1 MNIQVGGDRI
11 GKRYWIKDNKR
22 IYENPNGYQKS
33 TLSESTSNSDS
44 DKYSDDTSSDTDSD
58 DTSSYSDTDSEATSY
73 SNTSSDTD
81 SYYDT
86 ISDSKPELVLKNR
99 IPYKRDPINYRI
111 LNNAKILH
119 TCNDRNC
126 QSYKQVIPNETIYQ
140 HMQRHIER
148 ENRHNRQDFSPIP
161 LTKTKTKR

>member
-1 MNIQVGGDRI
+1 MKVQVGGDRT

-22 IYENPNGYQKS
+22 IYENPNGYEKS
-33 TLSESTSNSDS
+33 TLSESTSNSDY
-44 DKYSDDTSSDTDSD
+44 DDTDTDTSSDTDSD
-58 DTSSYSDTDSEATSY
+58 TTSYSDNY
-73 SNTSSDTD
+73 SDTSSDTSSD

-86 ISDSKPELVLKNR
+86 ISDSKPKLVLKKR

-140 HMQRHIER
+140 HMQKHIDRMERHKAQ
-148 ENRHNRQDFSPIP
+148 NFSPIP
-161 LTKTKTKR
+161 LTKTKTMY